1 MDRIKINIAN
11 KTYDVKIAQTDEE
24 KETGLQNIANLPEN
38 EGMLFVFDTPQTVS
52 FWMKDTVIPLDIIFL
67 DEDMKVVYVANGE
80 PNSEKIIEVD
90 NISYVLEVNKGS
102 GISIGDEMELYPN
115 DKMLLLDADGKVQME
130 LEGNERL
137 FSREHTKKLIKY
149 AKKAYLTKKDNDY
162 KTLGEK
168 LFDFLEIQENTEPEY
183 VDK

>member
-1 MDRIKINIAN
+1 
-11 KTYDVKIAQTDEE
+11 
-24 KETGLQNIANLPEN
+24 
-38 EGMLFVFDTPQTVS
+38 
-52 FWMKDTVIPLDIIFL
+52 
-67 DEDMKVVYVANGE
+67 MKVVYVANGE

-90 NISYVLEVNKGS
+90 NISYVLEVNRNS